1 VVITTIA
8 ITLLGLLTVGIAIAA
23 LVIVLLFWYNVLKQ
37 KHRDAAQVALFI
49 ALLFVGS
56 YLVGLGV
63 NKWLLT
69 FLE

>member
-1 VVITTIA
+1 
-8 ITLLGLLTVGIAIAA
+8 LGLLTVGIAIAA
-23 LVIVLLFWYNVLKQ
+23 LVIVLLFGTTFLNRNIGMLL
-37 KHRDAAQVALFI
+37 QVALFI